1 MDFTTLP
8 VGTKVIWDSPEGRIC
23 GFISYID
30 QDDQP
35 IKVDFGGYYR
45 WFTSYGRY
53 NPNDDNPSLQL
64 AEPAVNTDVSAT
76 THTDVSNALL
86 PDHEVWLRFASS
98 MVASDDWNVRW
109 VIKSSDE
116 LLEAYKAR
124 FQ

>member
-8 VGTKVIWDSPEGRIC
+8 LGTKVIWDSPGVFDY
-23 GFISYID
+23 GFIVHIAD
-30 QDDQP
+30 DDQP
-35 IKVDFGGYYR
+35 IKVDFGDYYR
-45 WFTSYGRY
+45 WFTSDGKY
-53 NPNDDNPSLQL
+53 NPDDDKPSLKL
-64 AEPAVNTDVSAT
+64 AELTLK
-76 THTDVSNALL
+76 THPNADVSNALL